1 MTHGVSILT
10 RVDNR
15 DLLRRFYP
23 EANVSGFSH
32 MDGAVSFFSQVS
44 AVLKPTDY
52 VLDFGAG
59 RGAPLIDD
67 AVAYRRS
74 LGNLQSRCAHLEG
87 CDIDDIVLQNPFVD
101 HAEVISLGDP
111 LPYPDNRF
119 DIAVSRNVF
128 EHVDDPEWLAH
139 ELLRVV
145 KPGGLIAA
153 VTPNKNGYFALA
165 ARLIPNSLHIK
176 VLKKV
181 QPGRKAADI
190 FPTRYRMNTAGALRR
205 VFEPQAD
212 VFVSPVSAEP
222 AYHFGSPFV
231 YRLIRFVHKHLPD
244 ALQPLLL
251 VYIRKR

>member
-1 MTHGVSILT
+1 M
-10 RVDNR
+10 DNQ

-23 EANVSGFSH
+23 ESNVTGFSH
-32 MDGAVSFFSQVS
+32 MDGTVSFFSQV
-44 AVLKPTDY
+44 AAFLKPTDY

-74 LGNLQSRCAHLEG
+74 LGNLLRRCAHLEG
-87 CDIDDIVLQNPFVD
+87 CDIDDVVLENPFLD
-101 HAEVISLGDP
+101 HAEVIPLGDP
-111 LPYPDNRF
+111 LPYSDNRF
-119 DIAVSRNVF
+119 DIVVSRYVF
-128 EHVDDPEWLAH
+128 EHVEDPEWLAR

-165 ARLIPNSLHIK
+165 ARLIPNSLHMR
-176 VLKKV
+176 VLEKV
-181 QPGRKAADI
+181 QPGRKTADI
-190 FPTRYRMNTAGALRR
+190 FPTRYRMNTAGALRG
-205 VFEPQAD
+205 VFGHRAD
-212 VFVSPVSAEP
+212 VFVSYVSAEP
-222 AYHFGSPFV
+222 AYHFGSLVV
-231 YRLIRFVHKHLPD
+231 YRLIRFLNKHLPD